1 MVITSQ
7 SLRYDD
13 NNGWFPLSCTELAN
27 AKHLEQLQAKMGS
40 NAAEALAAPSHWDK
54 VRDAL
59 VAERITL
66 PNGPEKDAAVKEF
79 KASLQGSGVK
89 IVSVERVQN
98 MAMYQSYAVKR
109 QGMIMRDKSKG
120 DRSIGDKEK
129 VWLFHGTAADTVPKI
144 IQQGFSRSFAGKNA
158 TMYGK
163 GVYFA
168 KNSSYSASTTY
179 SPPDKDGVQRMFLCR
194 VLTGF
199 DCKGN
204 RDQLVPDV
212 RDSARHILYDTTTN
226 SDKTIFVTYHDSQQY
241 PEYIIKFK

>member
-66 PNGPEKDAAVKEF
+66 PNGEEKDAAVKAF
-79 KASLQGSGVK
+79 KESLQGSGVK

-158 TMYGK
+158 TMY
-163 GVYFA
+163 VTTA
-168 KNSSYSASTTY
+168 TSTFTV
-179 SPPDKDGVQRMFLCR
+179 SLFFR
-194 VLTGF
+194 
-199 DCKGN
+199 
-204 RDQLVPDV
+204 QLE
-212 RDSARHILYDTTTN
+212 DT
-226 SDKTIFVTYHDSQQY
+226 
-241 PEYIIKFK
+241 